1 MDTRVALTYFIRLG
15 WIKNLTIS
23 TLVFNITQF
32 FPSFNHQIL
41 FLILEKA
48 GFDIK
53 VSNFFKNYLIGR
65 KTTYLWNDFSSPL
78 HNIDVGIGQSSAL
91 SSILL
96 ALYLSPIFYI
106 LEKQLK
112 NLKFQFPFCFL
123 LTMYFLFLRI
133 SLFMY
138 QMLISFV
145 VTILF
150 LIFWPSSVLSW
161 NMEKLKYFTF
171 LDSEENLTSLQWILL
186 RLEILSFILI
196 NPDDI

>member
-1 MDTRVALTYFIRLG
+1 MDTGVALTYFIRLE

-23 TLVFNITQF
+23 TLAFNIAQF
-32 FPSFNHQIL
+32 FPSLNHQIL
-41 FLILEKA
+41 SLILEKA

-65 KTTYLWNDFSSPL
+65 KTTYLWNNFSSSL

-91 SSILL
+91 SILL
-96 ALYLSPIFYI
+96 ALYLSSIFYI

-123 LTMYFLFLRI
+123 LMMYFLFLRI

-150 LIFWPSSVLSW
+150 LIF
-161 NMEKLKYFTF
+161 
-171 LDSEENLTSLQWILL
+171 
-186 RLEILSFILI
+186 
-196 NPDDI
+196 

>member
-65 KTTYLWNDFSSPL
+65 KITYLWNDFSSSL
-78 HNIDVGIGQSSAL
+78 HNIDVGIGQSSTL